1 MAEFLASLKQRKL
14 VQWALAYVAFAFA
27 LLQGV
32 DVVAQQFAWP
42 DGLRRGI
49 TLALALGF
57 VVVLV
62 LAWYHGERGAQRV
75 SSTEIVI
82 LALLLAIGGGLLWRF
97 ERATPATSSPDAA
110 QRNPGTIIPDSVAG
124 ATSSGLR
131 TVSATAAAQAVPIP
145 AKSVAVLPFENLSGD
160 TKEKYFSDGI
170 TEEILNALAQIPDL
184 KVAGRTSAF
193 QFNSRDENLR
203 HIGETLG
210 VADVLVGSVQ
220 KAGDAVRINVQLVDA
235 RSGYQRWSEKYDRK
249 LTNIFAV
256 EDDISSAIAGKLR
269 VQHTGGGG
277 QALVAQKTIDPRA
290 HDFYLRGLPLIA
302 ARGPALR
309 EAVADF
315 QQAVAID
322 PGYAQAWGA
331 LAEAQLLLPHYF
343 LQPQDIAVPA
353 GAAAAKRALEIDPD
367 VASAYVAL
375 GMHYRVQWRWQD
387 ADAAFRKAL
396 KIAPGDAEAAD
407 QYGQYLLAAGRLQD
421 ALAEIE
427 RAQKLD
433 PLSGIIGVTRANVL
447 TALHR
452 YDDATVQARRV
463 TELRPDY
470 ALGHFVAA
478 DVAIYRRDYTEAKAQ
493 LDTGARIAGE
503 NPDLYS
509 RLVDGIADPAKRAAA
524 REAVVTATADAR
536 QRLTRTARIKWL
548 MLLGDRDDALEAL
561 QGVGHELMFG
571 QDNVWQPA
579 FDPIRNDPRFKAV
592 LKKMGLPYK
601 AAENTHG

>member
-1 MAEFLASLKQRKL
+1 MNELVARMKQRKL
-14 VQWALAYVAFAFA
+14 VQWALAYIAASFA
-27 LLQGV
+27 LIQVL
-32 DVVAQQFAWP
+32 DVIAQRFDWP
-42 DGLRRGI
+42 DKIEKLLI
-49 TLALALGF
+49 LALAVGF
-57 VVVLV
+57 LIALV
-62 LAWYHGERGAQRV
+62 LAWYHGERGAQKV
-75 SSTEIVI
+75 SGTEIVI
-82 LALLLAIGGGLLWRF
+82 LALLLAIGGGLLWRY
-97 ERATPATSSPDAA
+97 EKTATV
-110 QRNPGTIIPDSVAG
+110 SVAIN
-124 ATSSGLR
+124 
-131 TVSATAAAQAVPIP
+131 VNMPIT
-145 AKSVAVLPFENLSGD
+145 AKSIAVLPFENLSGD
-160 TKEKYFSDGI
+160 SNEKYFSDGI
-170 TEEILNALAQIPDL
+170 TEEILNALAQIPGL

-193 QFNSRDENLR
+193 QFNSRDGNLR

-210 VADVLVGSVQ
+210 VADVLIGSVQ
-220 KAGDAVRINVQLVDA
+220 KAGDAVRINVQLVDT

-269 VQHTGGGG
+269 VQLTGGGG

-427 RAQKLD
+427 RARKLD

-447 TALHR
+447 TALR
-452 YDDATVQARRV
+452 RFDDAAAQARRV

-478 DVAIYRRDYTEAKAQ
+478 DVAIYRHDYTEAKAQ
-493 LDTGARIAGE
+493 LDAGARIAGE

-579 FDPIRNDPRFKAV
+579 FDPIRTDPRFKAV
-592 LKKMGLPYK
+592 LKKMGLPYTP
-601 AAENTHG
+601 AGISNHE

>member
-1 MAEFLASLKQRKL
+1 
-14 VQWALAYVAFAFA
+14 
-27 LLQGV
+27 
-32 DVVAQQFAWP
+32 
-42 DGLRRGI
+42 
-49 TLALALGF
+49 
-57 VVVLV
+57 
-62 LAWYHGERGAQRV
+62 
-75 SSTEIVI
+75 
-82 LALLLAIGGGLLWRF
+82 
-97 ERATPATSSPDAA
+97 
-110 QRNPGTIIPDSVAG
+110 
-124 ATSSGLR
+124 
-131 TVSATAAAQAVPIP
+131 
-145 AKSVAVLPFENLSGD
+145 
-160 TKEKYFSDGI
+160 
-170 TEEILNALAQIPDL
+170 
-184 KVAGRTSAF
+184 
-193 QFNSRDENLR
+193 
-203 HIGETLG
+203 
-210 VADVLVGSVQ
+210 VQ
-220 KAGDAVRINVQLVDA
+220 KAGDEVRINVQLVDA

-269 VQHTGGGG
+269 VQLTGGGG

-343 LQPQDIAVPA
+343 LQSQDIAVPA
-353 GAAAAKRALEIDPD
+353 GAAAARRALEIDPD

-433 PLSGIIGVTRANVL
+433 PLSGIIGVTRADVL

-478 DVAIYRRDYTEAKAQ
+478 DVAIYRHDYTEAKAQ
-493 LDTGARIAGE
+493 LDTGAQIAGE

-579 FDPIRNDPRFKAV
+579 FDPIRTDPRFKAV
-592 LKKMGLPYK
+592 LKKMGLPYTP
-601 AAENTHG
+601 AGIANHE

>member
-1 MAEFLASLKQRKL
+1 MSQADAGFLARLKRRKL

-32 DVVAQQFAWP
+32 DIVAQRFAWP
-42 DGLRRGI
+42 DRIERILI
-49 TLALALGF
+49 LALATGF
-57 VVVLV
+57 VIALV
-62 LAWYHGERGAQRV
+62 LAWYHGERGAQKV
-75 SSTEIVI
+75 SGTEIVI

-97 ERATPATSSPDAA
+97 ERATPTASASDSGAA
-110 QRNPGTIIPDSVAG
+110 
-124 ATSSGLR
+124 SSGP
-131 TVSATAAAQAVPIP
+131 SGAAPAWATHSSTQSTPIP

-160 TKEKYFSDGI
+160 ANEKYFSDGI

-193 QFNSRDENLR
+193 QFNSRDGNLR
-203 HIGETLG
+203 HVGETLG
-210 VADVLVGSVQ
+210 VADVLIGSVQ
-220 KAGDAVRINVQLVDA
+220 KAGDEVRINVQLVDA

-269 VQHTGGGG
+269 VQLTGGGG

-315 QQAVAID
+315 QQAVAIE
-322 PGYAQAWGA
+322 PGYAQAWAA

-343 LQPQDIAVPA
+343 LDPRDTAVPA
-353 GAAAAKRALEIDPD
+353 GLAAAKRALEIDPD

-375 GMHYRVQWRWQD
+375 GMHYRVQWKWQD

-396 KIAPGDAEAAD
+396 KITPGDAEAAD
-407 QYGQYLLAAGRLQD
+407 QYGQYLLAAGRLPD

-433 PLSGIIGVTRANVL
+433 PLSGIIGVTRADVL

-478 DVAIYRRDYTEAKAQ
+478 DVAIYRHDYTEAKAQ

-503 NPDLYS
+503 NPDVYS

-524 REAVVTATADAR
+524 RQAVVTATADIH

-561 QGVGHELMFG
+561 KGVGHELMFG

-579 FDPIRNDPRFKAV
+579 FDPVRNDPRFKSA
-592 LKKMGLPYK
+592 LKKMGLPYVPK
-601 AAENTHG
+601 DGTAP

>member
-1 MAEFLASLKQRKL
+1 MNETATGLFARLKQRKL
-14 VQWALAYVAFAFA
+14 VQWALTYVAFAFA
-27 LLQGV
+27 LIQVL
-32 DVVAQQFAWP
+32 DVIAQRFGWP
-42 DGLRRGI
+42 DQLEKLLI
-49 TLALALGF
+49 LALAIGF

-62 LAWYHGERGAQRV
+62 LAWYHGERGTQRV

-97 ERATPATSSPDAA
+97 ERGSGATDGASVAAAPSAA
-110 QRNPGTIIPDSVAG
+110 QTRVIAQVA
-124 ATSSGLR
+124 
-131 TVSATAAAQAVPIP
+131 PIP

-160 TKEKYFSDGI
+160 GNEKYFSDGI

-203 HIGETLG
+203 RIGETLG
-210 VADVLVGSVQ
+210 VADVLIGSVQ
-220 KAGDAVRINVQLVDA
+220 KAGDAVRINVQLVDT

-269 VQHTGGGG
+269 VQLTGGGG

-452 YDDATVQARRV
+452 YDDATVQAHRV

-478 DVAIYRRDYTEAKAQ
+478 DVAIYRHDYTEAKAQ
-493 LDTGARIAGE
+493 LDTGAQIAGE
-503 NPDLYS
+503 SPDLYS

-524 REAVVTATADAR
+524 REAVVTATADAH

-548 MLLGDRDDALEAL
+548 MLLGDRDDALQAL

-579 FDPIRNDPRFKAV
+579 FDPIRTDPRFKAV
-592 LKKMGLPYK
+592 LKKMGLPYE
-601 AAENTHG
+601 ATENAHG